1 MTPWP
6 TADDVRVVSGLQK
19 DFFKRH
25 KKDRKRAQEAWDGL
39 VARRAAL
46 MRDVQLGE
54 PVPNRLRPKEFK
66 KFHTLYLIPELP
78 HRFRAI
84 YEVSSASPL
93 EPILVTIL
101 WIGDHDDYDEL
112 FGYRTS

>member
-6 TADDVRVVSGLQK
+6 RAKDVRVLEGLK
-19 DFFKRH
+19 DDFFKRH
-25 KKDRKRAQEAWDGL
+25 KKDRKRSQEAWDGL

-46 MRDVQLGE
+46 LRDVQLGE
-54 PVPNRLRPKEFK
+54 PVPTRLRPKELKAFN
-66 KFHTLYLIPELP
+66 TLYLIPELP
-78 HRFRAI
+78 HRFRAL

-93 EPILVTIL
+93 DPIFVTIV
-101 WIGDHDDYDEL
+101 WIDDHDEYDAF